1 MAEASRNAGQE
12 VSEEISRAGQEVSE
26 GISRAA
32 ARVIR
37 PARSQV
43 TGVVI
48 GMLVFHLACLGAY
61 FTGTSVTA
69 LIVAFV
75 MYTVRGMGVTAGFH
89 RLLAHR
95 SFKTHRFTQFL
106 FALAGSLAVQG
117 GPLWWVAHH
126 REHHAETD
134 TDEDIHSP
142 VTRGM
147 WQAHMGWM
155 MTHEAFNEKGTNS
168 RDLHKFPEI
177 KFLQRH
183 YVWLI
188 VGQIVA
194 LYGLGS
200 LLNQL
205 YPALGTSGAQLVVWG
220 FFISTVFTW
229 HVTFMVNS
237 VCHRWGGRP
246 YDTGD
251 ASTNNF
257 LIGILAFGEGWHN
270 NHHMYANSA
279 RHGLRWWQLD
289 VTWYLLRTMQALG
302 LVWDV
307 KLPKELRDK
316 A

>member
-1 MAEASRNAGQE
+1 MAEATRSL
-12 VSEEISRAGQEVSE
+12 
-26 GISRAA
+26 
-32 ARVIR
+32 R
-37 PARSQV
+37 PAKGQV
-43 TGVVI
+43 MSVVI
-48 GMLVFHLACLGAY
+48 GMAVFHLACLGVL
-61 FTGTSVTA
+61 FVGFSWTA
-69 LIVAFV
+69 LAVAVF
-75 MYTVRGMGVTAGFH
+75 MYVFRGMGVTIGFH

-95 SFKTHRFTQFL
+95 SFKTNRFIQFL
-106 FALAGSLAVQG
+106 LAFAGSLAVQG

-155 MTHEAFNEKGTNS
+155 MTDAAFNEKGNNS

-188 VGQIVA
+188 VGQIVF
-194 LYGLGS
+194 LFGLGAG
-200 LLNQL
+200 LNAL
-205 YPALGTSGAQLVVWG
+205 FPNLGTSGMQLVIWG
-220 FFISTVFTW
+220 FFVSTVFTW

-237 VCHRWGGRP
+237 VCHRWGSQP

-251 ASTNNF
+251 ASTNNVF
-257 LIGILAFGEGWHN
+257 IGVLGFGEGWHN
-270 NHHMYANSA
+270 NHHFYPSSA
-279 RHGLRWWQLD
+279 RHGLRWWQVD
-289 VTWYLLRTMQALG
+289 VSWYTIRLMEMIG
-302 LVWDV
+302 LVQDA
-307 KLPKELRDK
+307 KLPKELRD